1 MTDATSD
8 PGSETRIVHRT
19 ALEDSLVIVDDEL
32 FESLGLASGNDSAV
46 RGATGSGTAS
56 PEGTQRSGVG
66 NRLL

>member
-8 PGSETRIVHRT
+8 PGSESRIVHRA

-32 FESLGLASGNDSAV
+32 FECLGLALGGSSAV
-46 RGATGSGTAS
+46 TGATGSETAS
-56 PEGTQRSGVG
+56 AGTHRSGVG

>member
-8 PGSETRIVHRT
+8 PGSESRFVHRA

-32 FESLGLASGNDSAV
+32 FESLGLGSGGDPAV
-46 RGATGSGTAS
+46 TGATGGESAS
-56 PEGTQRSGVG
+56 AGTQRSGVG

>member
-8 PGSETRIVHRT
+8 PGSESRIVHRA

-32 FESLGLASGNDSAV
+32 FESLGLASGDDPAV
-46 RGATGSGTAS
+46 TGATGGETAAGTD
-56 PEGTQRSGVG
+56 TQRSGVG

>member
-8 PGSETRIVHRT
+8 PGSESRIVRRA

-32 FESLGLASGNDSAV
+32 FESLGLASGDDPAV
-46 RGATGSGTAS
+46 TGATGSEPSAATD
-56 PEGTQRSGVG
+56 THRSGVG